1 MQSVPVDCGIIKIQ
15 AVMAQRETIQVV
27 ALYECNSVLMHY
39 FSWVSEMSPDLSHP
53 SFHSVKAANFH
64 ILYVR

>member
-39 FSWVSEMSPDLSHP
+39 FS
-53 SFHSVKAANFH
+53 
-64 ILYVR
+64 